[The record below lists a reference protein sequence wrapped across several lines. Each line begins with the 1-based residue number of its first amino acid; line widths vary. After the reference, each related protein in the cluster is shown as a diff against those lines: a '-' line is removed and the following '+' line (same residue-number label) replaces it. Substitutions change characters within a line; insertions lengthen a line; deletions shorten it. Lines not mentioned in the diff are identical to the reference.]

1 MEKCSVFYE
10 KEHSVL
16 SRDEFPLTYSA
27 GQMPA
32 KQKYQQDTLCT
43 LTNTN
48 GYVEKQ
54 IV

>member
-1 MEKCSVFYE
+1 MLYVFE

-16 SRDEFPLTYSA
+16 PKDQFSLTCVA

-54 IV
+54 